1 MGPKKVMEK
10 SGEKK
15 KRVVLSIQTKQEIIE
30 KYEKGM
36 RLVDLTKEYGR
47 NPSTIG
53 MILKQKEALKA
64 TTPSKGLSVIS
75 KRRSAVNNE
84 MERLLL
90 VWIKEK
96 EIAGDTVTE
105 TIICEK
111 ATAIFNDL
119 VKMDAGEGTS
129 AQEPHQEFKASRGWF
144 EKFKRRTGIH
154 SVVRHGEASSADQK
168 AADEFVQK
176 FEQLVIDEGYVAQ
189 QVFNCDE
196 TGLFWKKM
204 PRRTFITVEEK
215 KMPGHKPM
223 KDRLTL
229 ALCANASG
237 DCKIKPLLV
246 YHSENPR
253 AFKAHKILKEKLQVL
268 WRANAKA
275 WVTRQFFVEWV
286 NLVFGPAVK
295 RYLEENNLPIKC
307 LLILDNAPAHPPGL
321 EDDILEEFSFIK
333 VLYLSPNTT
342 SILQPMDQQVISN
355 FKKLYTK
362 HLFKRCFD
370 ITENTQLTLRE
381 FWKQH
386 FDIVVCLKII
396 VMAWQEVT
404 RRTLN
409 AAWRKL
415 WPDAVAPRDFEGF
428 EVELEGKVE
437 PEVDEI
443 VSLGKCMGL
452 EVNDEDIDELIQEH
466 HEELSTEELKELEA
480 MQHTA
485 VQEEF
490 SKDEEEAAII
500 PTARIK
506 DILGKFYEVSEF
518 VEKNHPEKVF
528 TSRAIAHYDDVCLA
542 HFRKIVKSRQKQTT
556 LDRFFTKRQAKTT
569 AESEPE
575 PKKAKGDND
584 SS

>member
-1 MGPKKVMEK
+1 
-10 SGEKK
+10 
-15 KRVVLSIQTKQEIIE
+15 
-30 KYEKGM
+30 
-36 RLVDLTKEYGR
+36 
-47 NPSTIG
+47 
-53 MILKQKEALKA
+53 
-64 TTPSKGLSVIS
+64 
-75 KRRSAVNNE
+75 
-84 MERLLL
+84 
-90 VWIKEK
+90 
-96 EIAGDTVTE
+96 
-105 TIICEK
+105 
-111 ATAIFNDL
+111 
-119 VKMDAGEGTS
+119 
-129 AQEPHQEFKASRGWF
+129 
-144 EKFKRRTGIH
+144 
-154 SVVRHGEASSADQK
+154 
-168 AADEFVQK
+168 
-176 FEQLVIDEGYVAQ
+176 
-189 QVFNCDE
+189 
-196 TGLFWKKM
+196 
-204 PRRTFITVEEK
+204 
-215 KMPGHKPM
+215 M

-307 LLILDNAPAHPPGL
+307 LLILDNAPAHPLGL

-333 VLYLSPNTT
+333 VLYLPPNTT

-396 VMAWQEVT
+396 VMAWQEGT

-415 WPDAVAPRDFEGF
+415 WPDAVAPQDFEGF
-428 EVELEGKVE
+428 EVELEGKVD

-466 HEELSTEELKELEA
+466 HEELSTEELRELEV

-490 SKDEEEAAII
+490 IKDEEEAAII

-506 DILGKFYEVSEF
+506 DILQKFYEVSEF

-528 TSRAIAHYDDVCLA
+528 TNRAIAHYDDVCLA